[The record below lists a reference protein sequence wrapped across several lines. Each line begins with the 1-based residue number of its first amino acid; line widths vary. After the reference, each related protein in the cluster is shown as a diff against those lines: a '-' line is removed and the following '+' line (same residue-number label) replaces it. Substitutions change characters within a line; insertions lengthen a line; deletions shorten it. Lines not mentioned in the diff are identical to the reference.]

1 MLYNDRGHYIMKK
14 VYDLM
19 LCDDGVTRAVE
30 IVSGI
35 PVDPSKGKPKVE
47 KKVEEEK
54 PKKTVSIQDRI
65 REQVE
70 GYIGE
75 IEGKIDDFINSDF
88 KMQYDCYAHLEDMG
102 CKAVHARKMRELY
115 MNLYNE
121 SVDVFNGEDDY
132 LNEAFGH
139 LKPKYQEKMMHFF
152 GIIIDDIDRLI
163 KNATAQR
170 KPRKKKQA
178 TASKL
183 IKSLKYQAEHKDLR
197 LVSINP
203 EKIVGA
209 SELWV
214 YNTKY
219 NRLGV
224 YYAENSVRGFSV
236 KGCTIQHFD
245 SDTSIQKTARKPK
258 EVLGKLTK
266 QSLRKKLK
274 EMKTKDQSMTGRINA
289 QTILLGAF

>member
-1 MLYNDRGHYIMKK
+1 MKK
-14 VYDLM
+14 VYDLL

-30 IVSGI
+30 VVGG
-35 PVDPSKGKPKVE
+35 VMTDPSKGKPKVE
-47 KKVEEEK
+47 EKVEEEK
-54 PKKTVSIQDRI
+54 PKKVVSIQDRI

-70 GYIGE
+70 GFVSQ

-88 KMQYDCYAHLEDMG
+88 KMKYDCYTHLQDMG

-115 MNLYNE
+115 MTLYNE

-152 GIIIDDIDRLI
+152 GVIIDDIDRLI

-170 KPRKKKQA
+170 KPRKVKAKSA
-178 TASKL
+178 TKL
-183 IKSLKYQAEHKDLR
+183 VKNLKYQQEYPDLK

-245 SDTSIQKTARKPK
+245 TNTSTQKTVRKP
-258 EVLGKLTK
+258 EDALGKLTK

-274 EMKTKDQSMTGRINA
+274 EMKTKDQEVTGRINS

>member
-1 MLYNDRGHYIMKK
+1 MKK
-14 VYDLM
+14 VYELM

-30 IVSGI
+30 LVNGVM
-35 PVDPSKGKPKVE
+35 VDPSKGKPKVE
-47 KKVEEEK
+47 EKVEEEK

-65 REQVE
+65 REQVYDFVS
-70 GYIGE
+70 G

-88 KMQYDCYAHLEDMG
+88 KMKYDCYAHLEEMG

-115 MNLYNE
+115 MGLYNE

-183 IKSLKYQAEHKDLR
+183 IKNLKYQQEYPDLK

-224 YYAENSVRGFSV
+224 YYAQNTVRGLSV
-236 KGCTIQHFD
+236 KGCTILHFD
-245 SDTSIQKTARKPK
+245 EESSMQKTARKPDEALSSLNK
-258 EVLGKLTK
+258 R
-266 QSLRKKLK
+266 SLRKSLK
-274 EMKTKDQSMTGRINA
+274 EMKTKDQNMTGRINS

>member
-1 MLYNDRGHYIMKK
+1 MLYNDRGYYIMKK

-19 LCDDGVTRAVE
+19 VCDDGMTRACEV
-30 IVSGI
+30 VDGVM
-35 PVDPSKGKPKVE
+35 VDPTKGKPKVE
-47 KKVEEEK
+47 EKVEEEK
-54 PKKTVSIQDRI
+54 PKRTVSIQDRI
-65 REQVE
+65 REQVYDFVS
-70 GYIGE
+70 G

-88 KMQYDCYAHLEDMG
+88 KMKYDCYAHLEEMG

-115 MNLYNE
+115 MTLYNE

-203 EKIVGA
+203 EKIIGA

>member
-19 LCDDGVTRAVE
+19 ICDDGTTRAVE
-30 IVSGI
+30 VVNGVM
-35 PVDPSKGKPKVE
+35 VDPTKGKPKVE
-47 KKVEEEK
+47 EKEEKKEK
-54 PKKTVSIQDRI
+54 PKVNIQQRI

-70 GYIGE
+70 DFVSG

-88 KMQYDCYAHLEDMG
+88 KMKYDCYTHLQDMG
-102 CKAVHARKMRELY
+102 CKSVHARKMRELY
-115 MNLYNE
+115 MTLYNE

-170 KPRKKKQA
+170 KPRKKKEQSA
-178 TASKL
+178 TRL
-183 IKSLKYQAEHKDLR
+183 IKNLKYQQEHPDLK
-197 LVSINP
+197 LVSINA

-224 YYAENSVRGFSV
+224 YYAQNTVRGLSV
-236 KGCTIQHFD
+236 KGCTILHFD
-245 SDTSIQKTARKPK
+245 EETSMQKTARKPDEALSSLNK
-258 EVLGKLTK
+258 R
-266 QSLRKKLK
+266 SLRKSLK
-274 EMKTKDQSMTGRINA
+274 EMKTKDQSMTGRINS

>member
-1 MLYNDRGHYIMKK
+1 MKK

-19 LCDDGVTRAVE
+19 ICDDGTTRAVE
-30 IVSGI
+30 VVNGVM
-35 PVDPSKGKPKVE
+35 VDPTKGKPKVE

-115 MNLYNE
+115 MNVYNE
-121 SVDVFNGEDDY
+121 SVDVFNGEDEY

-183 IKSLKYQAEHKDLR
+183 IKSLKYQAEHKDLK

-203 EKIVGA
+203 EKIIGA